1 MQNNPYRK
9 TTEGNEKK
17 SNTITFI
24 YDYTE
29 KPGRIPVIAPFAYRA
44 LFEMKNNISDTT
56 PEIEPVRSQSVSIA
70 DKYSLSI
77 QEAAE
82 YYGIGE
88 KRLRRIVA
96 EHYNEPFILEIGT
109 HQRIKRRL
117 FEEFLDQA
125 TTI

>member
-1 MQNNPYRK
+1 MLCEGYFMQDSP
-9 TTEGNEKK
+9 
-17 SNTITFI
+17 
-24 YDYTE
+24 
-29 KPGRIPVIAPFAYRA
+29 A
-44 LFEMKNNISDTT
+44 
-56 PEIEPVRSQSVSIA
+56 VSIA

-88 KRLRRIVA
+88 KGLRSIVA
-96 EHYNEPFILEIGT
+96 EHYNEPFVLEIGS

-125 TTI
+125 TAV

>member
-1 MQNNPYRK
+1 MLNTDLGCNNANGITLIHEITERPAKVPTMVPLAYGILCELKK
-9 TTEGNEKK
+9 T
-17 SNTITFI
+17 
-24 YDYTE
+24 
-29 KPGRIPVIAPFAYRA
+29 
-44 LFEMKNNISDTT
+44 MKEAVQVKEVKDS
-56 PEIEPVRSQSVSIA
+56 PAVSIA

-88 KRLRRIVA
+88 KRLRSIMA
-96 EHYNEPFILEIGT
+96 EHYNEPFILEIGS

-125 TTI
+125 TAV

>member
-1 MQNNPYRK
+1 MKEAVPTKK
-9 TTEGNEKK
+9 T
-17 SNTITFI
+17 
-24 YDYTE
+24 
-29 KPGRIPVIAPFAYRA
+29 
-44 LFEMKNNISDTT
+44 KNS
-56 PEIEPVRSQSVSIA
+56 SVVPIA

-82 YYGIGE
+82 YYGIGK

-96 EHYNEPFILEIGT
+96 EHYNSPFILEIGS

-125 TTI
+125 TAI